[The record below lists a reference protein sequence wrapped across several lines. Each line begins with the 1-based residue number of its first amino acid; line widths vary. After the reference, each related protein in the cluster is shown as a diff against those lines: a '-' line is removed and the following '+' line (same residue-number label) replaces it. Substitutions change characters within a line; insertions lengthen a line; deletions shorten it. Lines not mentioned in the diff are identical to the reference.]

1 MVHYWEENISKQSV
15 QPSKSLPSNSFVV
28 NTLEKKWNFVKLETL
43 VQRGIFPAG
52 AHQLARM
59 QKYLHW

>member
-43 VQRGIFPAG
+43 VQCGIFPAG
-52 AHQLARM
+52 AHQLA
-59 QKYLHW
+59 K